1 MLNKTR
7 NTITQVA
14 VGIGGVSALVSAHN
28 VTDAIFGAAL
38 WGAISYGV
46 CTLII
51 KYKK

>member
-14 VGIGGVSALVSAHN
+14 AGVGGLAALVSAGT
-28 VTDAIFGAAL
+28 VIDTVFGAAL
-38 WGAISYGV
+38 WAAVSYGV

-51 KYKK
+51 KYKN